1 MNIVETQRL
10 AIREFEESDAAFVLD
25 ILNQPSFIKY
35 IADRGVRTLKQAQD
49 YIRSRFETAYD
60 SNSYGIFLVE
70 LKDTGEPVGMAGY
83 LSWLFPRCKIS
94 PKLNGTAP
102 HFGDEMF
109 ALVLFVCYLDGGC
122 EDIVVDVYN
131 TEQQCL
137 HSMSDQRIRH
147 GGCFPIEDFIDG
159 FWRPA
164 QEYGDF

>member
-1 MNIVETQRL
+1 
-10 AIREFEESDAAFVLD
+10 
-25 ILNQPSFIKY
+25 
-35 IADRGVRTLKQAQD
+35 
-49 YIRSRFETAYD
+49 
-60 SNSYGIFLVE
+60 
-70 LKDTGEPVGMAGY
+70 MAGY

-137 HSMSDQRIRH
+137 YSMSDQRIRH
-147 GGCFPIEDFIDG
+147 GGCFPILAPGPGIQRFLIIAVVPALTRRQIQHRYQYNAGCQYPRDG
-159 FWRPA
+159 ATVYDQTRND
-164 QEYGDF
+164 QHL

>member
-1 MNIVETQRL
+1 MPGLCVLPDPKRTRRHGGL
-10 AIREFEESDAAFVLD
+10 FVLV
-25 ILNQPSFIKY
+25 I
-35 IADRGVRTLKQAQD
+35 
-49 YIRSRFETAYD
+49 
-60 SNSYGIFLVE
+60 
-70 LKDTGEPVGMAGY
+70 
-83 LSWLFPRCKIS
+83 PRCKIS

-137 HSMSDQRIRH
+137 HSMSDQRIRQ

>member
-1 MNIVETQRL
+1 
-10 AIREFEESDAAFVLD
+10 
-25 ILNQPSFIKY
+25 
-35 IADRGVRTLKQAQD
+35 
-49 YIRSRFETAYD
+49 
-60 SNSYGIFLVE
+60 
-70 LKDTGEPVGMAGY
+70 MAGY

-109 ALVLFVCYLDGGC
+109 
-122 EDIVVDVYN
+122 VDVYN

-137 HSMSDQRIRH
+137 YSMSDQRIRH